1 MSRFLRSVRND
12 RSASLEMTPPC
23 HSEEVADRRRNLLSI
38 PPAVLQTNP
47 LSPRVFG
54 RKCGKT
60 ALEFIL
66 LADAAT
72 IPPISVALPD
82 ASAPGQPSEA
92 HFPHLRPGGSSLAAN
107 CNKSALVFFRKY
119 SIPPGLRPQ
128 MRKNG
133 PGVHFARRRGNDFA
147 HFGRFTGRVC
157 NRTAPRGTFSA
168 FAAGGE

>member
-92 HFPHLRPGGSSLAAN
+92 HFPHLRPGGSSLAARIG
-107 CNKSALVFFRKY
+107 KSTL
-119 SIPPGLRPQ
+119 PQ
-128 MRKNG
+128 GFHHR
-133 PGVHFARRRGNDFA
+133 
-147 HFGRFTGRVC
+147 
-157 NRTAPRGTFSA
+157 
-168 FAAGGE
+168 GGETGTLDNDLLSPSSCHSDIVKARPLVIPRRSQSDKESSVRACRWIWLRLFP